1 MTSKALSNNGF
12 KKQLMW
18 NLKSQKWFI
27 VAFVVMRTVIAAL
40 MSMLMCSSL
49 GISDGNMLDSA
60 VIKLLNDV
68 TYELTVPLTV
78 IDIVIGTLCS
88 FIVLNTLF
96 AFIYS
101 KRKTDLY
108 HGFPITRGSYY
119 WAALAVPAIINAICL
134 VSEFTIVSIISKA
147 YSSVSFA
154 DLGIVFV
161 YELLI
166 FAILAAITGILAL
179 SISVSGMVVSYIIN
193 AVLML
198 LAAPL
203 AVYVLVMSFESLVPA
218 FANHF
223 ESIWALFP
231 YGLLLSQMIGA
242 DISFAVSIPVS
253 LMVAVISCLCGLYFY
268 RTRKSE
274 SSESH
279 PSSNVPFYF
288 GVMVLSIF
296 LGAMIYMIVH
306 NIFIAIV
313 AAAVVSLLIMFVM
326 NLISERKIR
335 KSTVIYWLGFSF
347 VFAGVML
354 TAKYGTSSYTNRIPE
369 VSQVE
374 SVEVDTNVY
383 GYGTANF
390 LDRIFSSTYTQ
401 EQSVKLTKEESIKL
415 VNDFHKDALSKINTE
430 SKNTFTYY
438 VKLTYTLKNGKTV
451 TRVLPY
457 LFYITENNDDGRYNT
472 KEVKVETF
480 EKLQECE
487 EYVQRQAMPYDS
499 KDLASVYISINN
511 RSLLLRNEEAKKFF
525 ESYIQDAANVDKEEQ
540 PIISNQMGEV
550 AVDQIV
556 NGGNGYSLDVKF
568 VFFTDKATDTAK
580 KAFDDIPL
588 NAYKSLYQSNKLINV
603 LTVSINTASFENI
616 EKILEDKGMFAPAVS
631 IDDVND
637 EWQVVITTVDYSAYE
652 DPELGM
658 REHVYPRDGGNSWS
672 MSDFESKLNGNEA
685 GDLIFKTFLNEKY
698 NYDRNYLMEN
708 AKNFDADKSLDDLKA
723 NQTGYIY
730 YFTNDSSGNTSAST
744 KIYFTPKLK

>member
-88 FIVLNTLF
+88 FIVFNTLF
-96 AFIYS
+96 AFLYS

-193 AVLML
+193 AVLIL
-198 LAAPL
+198 LVAPL

-218 FANHF
+218 FANPF

-231 YGLLLSQMIGA
+231 YGLLLSQMLEEE
-242 DISFAVSIPVS
+242 ISFAVSIPVS
-253 LMVAVISCLCGLYFY
+253 LLVAVISCLCGLYFY

-274 SSESH
+274 SSESY

-288 GVMVLSIF
+288 GGMALSVF

-306 NIFIAIV
+306 NIFIAIAV
-313 AAAVVSLLIMFVM
+313 ASVVSLLIMFVM

-374 SVEVDTNVY
+374 SVEIDTDVY
-383 GYGTANF
+383 GYGSANF
-390 LDRIFSSTYTQ
+390 LDRIFSSAYSQ
-401 EQSVKLTKEESIKL
+401 GQRVKLTKEESIKL
-415 VNDFHKDALSKINTE
+415 VNAFHKESLSKSNTE
-430 SKNTFTYY
+430 SENTFYA
-438 VKLTYTLKNGKTV
+438 KLTYTLKDGKTV

-487 EYVQRQAMPYDS
+487 EYVQRQAMPYES
-499 KDLASVYISINN
+499 KDLASVCVSINN
-511 RSLLLRNEEAKKFF
+511 RSVLLRNEEAKKFF
-525 ESYIQDAANVDKEEQ
+525 ESYMKDVSNVDAEKQ
-540 PIISNQMGEV
+540 PVISDTMGGVITDQIIS
-550 AVDQIV
+550 
-556 NGGNGYSLDVKF
+556 GNEGYNLDVKF

-588 NAYKSLYQSNKLINV
+588 DAYKSLNQSNKLINV
-603 LTVSINTASFENI
+603 LTVSFNTDSFKNI

-658 REHVYPRDGGNSWS
+658 REHVYPRDGGDSWS

-685 GDLIFKTFLNEKY
+685 GDLIYKTFLNEKY
-698 NYDRNYLMEN
+698 NYDRNYLLEN
-708 AKNFDADKSLDDLKA
+708 AKNFDTGTALNALKA